1 MDDGLI
7 KTNNGC
13 VSVSGSH
20 RCRTSLIA
28 TVSDILRKQGYTQE
42 CIAEVDG
49 VLKGLDTYQEVVDTA
64 IAVADSVGLPI
75 SMC

>member
-7 KTNNGC
+7 KTNNGH
-13 VSVSGSH
+13 VNVSGSH

-42 CIAEVDG
+42 DITEVDRM
-49 VLKGLDTYQEVVDTA
+49 LKGLDTYQEVVDTA
-64 IAVADSVGLPI
+64 LSVAKSVGLPI